1 MIELLRCCRKGVR
14 AGTLTLLLGAA
25 GCRHKPA
32 PVVLQVPPPSPVPL
46 EPAPEPKNPPL
57 VASVPTQPIP
67 LPRVTVPPPKK
78 PKKVKKAAPTP
89 TPAVQVAVANVP
101 PNPAAAAPD
110 PSSAIGALTP
120 GGEQVPERHQ
130 QAVELIA
137 ANDKRVSGL
146 SAEFREKQKEQ
157 LIRVQNFQKQAQ
169 TALAAG
175 DAEGASILATKA
187 KVLLDD
193 LQK

>member
-1 MIELLRCCRKGVR
+1 MTELLPCWRQGVR
-14 AGTLTLLLGAA
+14 AGTFGLLLLGAV
-25 GCRHKPA
+25 GCRHKPV
-32 PVVLQVPPPSPVPL
+32 PVAIQVPPPSPVPL

-78 PKKVKKAAPTP
+78 PKKVKRPAPA
-89 TPAVQVAVANVP
+89 PAVQVAAVNVP
-101 PNPAAAAPD
+101 ASPVAAAPD
-110 PSSAIGALTP
+110 PTSAIGALTP
-120 GGEQVPERHQ
+120 GGEQVPEQHQ
-130 QAVELIA
+130 RAVELIA
-137 ANDKRVSGL
+137 ANDKRLSGL
-146 SAEFREKQKEQ
+146 SAEFKEKEKEQ

-169 TALAAG
+169 AALGAG
-175 DAEGASILATKA
+175 DAEGAYTLATKA

>member
-1 MIELLRCCRKGVR
+1 MTELLRCWRKGMR
-14 AGTLTLLLGAA
+14 AGTFGLLLAVV

-32 PVVLQVPPPSPVPL
+32 PVAIQVPPPSPVPL

-78 PKKVKKAAPTP
+78 PKKVKKPAPPVQMAA
-89 TPAVQVAVANVP
+89 VSVP
-101 PNPAAAAPD
+101 PGPAAAAPD
-110 PSSAIGALTP
+110 PTSVIGALTP
-120 GGEQVPERHQ
+120 GGEQVPEQHQ
-130 QAVELIA
+130 RAVELIT
-137 ANDKRVSGL
+137 ANDKRLSGL
-146 SAEFREKQKEQ
+146 SAEFRERQKDQ

-175 DAEGASILATKA
+175 DADGAYTLATKA
-187 KVLLDD
+187 RLLLDD

>member
-1 MIELLRCCRKGVR
+1 MTGLVRCWRTRMQAGAFGLLV
-14 AGTLTLLLGAA
+14 LGPV
-25 GCRHKPA
+25 GCRHKPP
-32 PVVLQVPPPSPVPL
+32 PVTLQVPPPPSPVPL

-78 PKKVKKAAPTP
+78 PKKVKKSA
-89 TPAVQVAVANVP
+89 PAVQVALANVP
-101 PNPAAAAPD
+101 PNPAAAPD
-110 PSSAIGALTP
+110 PSSVIGALTP

-137 ANDKRVSGL
+137 ANDKRLSGL
-146 SAEFREKQKEQ
+146 SAEFKEKQKEQ

-175 DAEGASILATKA
+175 DAEGAYTLATKA